1 MPPLMLRSPIRRP
14 EADVCGRARSED
26 RSAGIRYALAAVKG
40 VGGQAMAE
48 LVAERTARGRF
59 KDLDRSLAPSRRKEL
74 QPPSIREPRHGRR
87 VRQPEPEPGQ
97 TFAATAPDE
106 PRALPSLR
114 RVIVREAGGRGRVTV
129 VLDLPSREVE
139 IAIPGSFKV
148 DPKTRA
154 AVGSLPGIV
163 DVDDI

>member
-1 MPPLMLRSPIRRP
+1 MPPLILRSPIRRP

-97 TFAATAPDE
+97 TFAAAEQLLRQT
-106 PRALPSLR
+106 SLAR
-114 RVIVREAGGRGRVTV
+114 CPA
-129 VLDLPSREVE
+129 
-139 IAIPGSFKV
+139 
-148 DPKTRA
+148 
-154 AVGSLPGIV
+154 
-163 DVDDI
+163 